1 MRQKKKDHTRPP
13 VGLQG
18 PRIKGSVS
26 FFFKNVQGL
35 YTPNLKNLEKK
46 NLLLKRAPSIKIKIK
61 NKL

>member
-35 YTPNLKNLEKK
+35 YTPNLTKPRKK
-46 NLLLKRAPSIKIKIK
+46 RIYSLKRSSP
-61 NKL
+61 